1 MSPPIRLKEVKK
13 MFFKVP
19 YIAIAPIASAII
31 QFVSNF
37 AITTS
42 PDGGASKI
50 VLNIAIDPNKSGG
63 QVEFPVFVPAEGN
76 YPSSDI
82 NYMRKRFEQGD
93 PFVTVI
99 IRQMD
104 VYYKEENG
112 KGGYVGFAD
121 TFEVVANPMKYI
133 EEEDAL

>member
-1 MSPPIRLKEVKK
+1 
-13 MFFKVP
+13 MFYKVP

-31 QFVSNF
+31 QFVSSF

-82 NYMRKRFEQGD
+82 EYMRSRFQSGE
-93 PFVTVI
+93 PFVAVNI
-99 IRQMD
+99 HQID
-104 VYYKEENG
+104 VYYKDEDG
-112 KGGYVGFAD
+112 KRGFVGFAN
-121 TFEVVANPMKYI
+121 TFEVVTNPKKYI
-133 EEEDAL
+133 EEEDL